1 MTGAPAPG
9 EVLADKYRIEEVLGA
24 GGMGVVVAATHLQL
38 HVRVAIKLLRPDVV
52 ADQASG
58 AATERLLR
66 EARAMAQIKSDHV
79 ARILDVGTLATG
91 APYIVMEHLA
101 GTDLAKLLRT
111 DGRPPLADVVTYVL
125 EACEAVHEAHA
136 LGIIHRDLKPS
147 NLFLTRGADGRRRVK
162 VLDFGL
168 SKIAGGLLAQ
178 SFTPRL
184 TTSHAMLGSPLYMS
198 PEQLENGEVEVD
210 ARTDVWALG
219 AILYELVA
227 GRPPFE
233 AKTFPQLCT
242 LILHGR
248 PRSLDEVRPAVPAG
262 LAAVIGRCLEKLPS
276 KRYETVRQLAVALAK
291 LGLAPPPRWLD
302 VADMAPVAKRAPAG
316 DRPAR
321 RRGRAAL
328 ATVVVATALVALAVG
343 FAARR
348 RANER
353 RVAPVATDARPDGG
367 GAPGAASPPCS
378 ACVVAH
384 CADDYRACRANRAC
398 ARVLESYNA
407 CVDERGR
414 ARAGVCAETLG
425 TNANAAAQRLASCV
439 FVQTGGPV
447 VLPGKCADTCAGEAI
462 LDAACIGYCAC
473 MRQTCSTLDADT
485 CLATCAHLSPE
496 QTRCRSYHCFLA
508 KRGDPQLHCQHAVG
522 RLGMCP

>member
-1 MTGAPAPG
+1 MTDALSPG
-9 EVLADKYRIEEVLGA
+9 EILADKYRIEEVLGA

-38 HVRVAIKLLRPDVV
+38 QVRVAIKLLRPDVV

-66 EARAMAQIKSDHV
+66 EARATAQIKSDHV
-79 ARILDVGTLATG
+79 ARIIDVGTLPTG
-91 APYIVMEHLA
+91 APYIVMEYLE

-111 DGRPPLADVVTYVL
+111 DGRPPIADVVTYVL
-125 EACEAVHEAHA
+125 EACEAVHQAHA

-147 NLFLTRGADGRRRVK
+147 NVFLARGVDGRRRVK

-168 SKIAGGLLAQ
+168 SKITGGLGAQ
-178 SFTPRL
+178 SFLPRL
-184 TTSHAMLGSPLYMS
+184 TASHAMLGSPLYMS
-198 PEQLENGEVEVD
+198 PQQLENGGEVD
-210 ARTDVWALG
+210 ERTDVWSLG

-242 LILHGR
+242 LVLHGR
-248 PRSLDEVRPAVPAG
+248 PRSLHDVRPEVPTG
-262 LAAVIGRCLEKLPS
+262 LAAVIGRCLEKMPS
-276 KRYETVRQLAVALAK
+276 KRYGSVRELAVALAK
-291 LGLAPPPRWLD
+291 LGLALPPAWLD
-302 VADMAPVAKRAPAG
+302 VANVARGATSL
-316 DRPAR
+316 PAR
-321 RRGRAAL
+321 DKSARRHGRGGIAI
-328 ATVVVATALVALAVG
+328 VVVAAALVALAVG

-353 RVAPVATDARPDGG
+353 RAAPVPTDARPDGG
-367 GAPGAASPPCS
+367 DAPGAASPPCS
-378 ACVVAH
+378 ACVAAN
-384 CADDYRACRANRAC
+384 CGDDYQACRANRAC
-398 ARVLESYNA
+398 ARVLEGYNA
-407 CVDERGR
+407 CVDQSGR
-414 ARAGVCAETLG
+414 ARAGVCAEALG
-425 TNANAAAQRLASCV
+425 TNSNAAAQRLASCV

-462 LDAACIGYCAC
+462 LDATCIGYCAC

-485 CLATCAHLSPE
+485 CLATCARLSPE

-508 KRGDPQLHCQHAVG
+508 KRGDPQLHCQHAIG
-522 RLGMCP
+522 HLGMCQ

>member
-1 MTGAPAPG
+1 MTGAPSPG
-9 EVLADKYRIEEVLGA
+9 EILAGKYRIEEVLGA

-38 HVRVAIKLLRPDVV
+38 QVRVAIKLLRPDVV

-66 EARAMAQIKSDHV
+66 EARATAQIKSDHV
-79 ARILDVGTLATG
+79 ARIIDVGTLATG

-111 DGRPPLADVVTYVL
+111 DGRPPVADVVTYVL
-125 EACEAVHEAHA
+125 EACEAVHEAHS

-147 NLFLTRGADGRRRVK
+147 NLFLTRGVDGRRRVK

-168 SKIAGGLLAQ
+168 SKIAGGLWAQ

-184 TTSHAMLGSPLYMS
+184 TASHAMLGSPLYMS
-198 PEQLENGEVEVD
+198 PEQLENGGEVDVD
-210 ARTDVWALG
+210 ARTDVWSLG

-233 AKTFPQLCT
+233 AKSFPQLCT
-242 LILHGR
+242 LVLHGR
-248 PRSLDEVRPAVPAG
+248 PRSLDEVRPEVPAG
-262 LAAVIGRCLEKLPS
+262 LAAVIGRCLEKMPS
-276 KRYETVRQLAVALAK
+276 KRYGTVRELAGALAK
-291 LGLAPPPRWLD
+291 LRLAPPPAWLD
-302 VADMAPVAKRAPAG
+302 GAHTASVATTLPAG
-316 DRPAR
+316 DPPAR
-321 RRGRAAL
+321 HRGRAGL
-328 ATVVVATALVALAVG
+328 ATVVGAAALVTLEG
-343 FAARR
+343 RG
-348 RANER
+348 
-353 RVAPVATDARPDGG
+353 APAPTDARPGGG

-378 ACVVAH
+378 ACVAAH
-384 CADDYRACRANRAC
+384 CAGEYQACRANRAC
-398 ARVLESYNA
+398 ARVLETYNA
-407 CVDERGR
+407 CVDQRGR
-414 ARAGVCAETLG
+414 ARASACAETLG
-425 TNANAAAQRLASCV
+425 TNSNAAAQRLASCV

-485 CLATCAHLSPE
+485 CLATCGHLSPE

-508 KRGDPQLHCQHAVG
+508 KRGDPQLHCQHAIG
-522 RLGMCP
+522 HLGMCP

>member
-1 MTGAPAPG
+1 MTGAPSPG
-9 EVLADKYRIEEVLGA
+9 EILADKYRIEEVLGA

-38 HVRVAIKLLRPDVV
+38 RIRVAIKLLRPDVV

-79 ARILDVGTLATG
+79 ARVIDVGTLATG
-91 APYIVMEHLA
+91 APYIVMEYLE

-111 DGRPPLADVVTYVL
+111 EGRPPIADVVTYLL
-125 EACEAVHEAHA
+125 EACEAVHHAHA

-147 NLFLTRGADGRRRVK
+147 NLFLARGADGRRRIK

-168 SKIAGGLLAQ
+168 SKIAGGLWAQ

-184 TTSHAMLGSPLYMS
+184 TASHAMLGSPLYMS
-198 PEQLENGEVEVD
+198 PEQLENGAEVD
-210 ARTDVWALG
+210 GRTDVWSLG

-242 LILHGR
+242 LVLHGR
-248 PRSLDEVRPAVPAG
+248 PRLLDDVRPAVPAG
-262 LAAVIGRCLEKLPS
+262 LAAVIGRCLEKMPS
-276 KRYETVRQLAVALAK
+276 KRHGTVRELAVALAK
-291 LGLAPPPRWLD
+291 LGLAPPPAWLD
-302 VADMAPVAKRAPAG
+302 VANTARVATSGSAA
-316 DRPAR
+316 DTPAR
-321 RRGRAAL
+321 HRGRGGL
-328 ATVVVATALVALAVG
+328 ATVVVAAALVALAVG
-343 FAARR
+343 FAVRR

-353 RVAPVATDARPDGG
+353 RVPAVATDARPDGG
-367 GAPGAASPPCS
+367 APGVASPPCS
-378 ACVVAH
+378 ACVAAN
-384 CADDYRACRANRAC
+384 CGDEYQACRANRAC
-398 ARVLESYNA
+398 ARVLESYDA
-407 CVDERGR
+407 CVDQSDR

-425 TNANAAAQRLASCV
+425 TNSNAAAQRLASCV

-473 MRQTCSTLDADT
+473 MRQTCSTLDADA
-485 CLATCAHLSPE
+485 CLATCARLSPE

-508 KRGDPQLHCQHAVG
+508 KRGDSQLHCQHAIG
-522 RLGMCP
+522 HLGMCP

>member
-1 MTGAPAPG
+1 MIGAPTPG
-9 EVLADKYRIEEVLGA
+9 EILADKYRVEEVLGA

-66 EARAMAQIKSDHV
+66 EARATAQIASDHV
-79 ARILDVGTLATG
+79 ARIIDVGTLATG

-111 DGRPPLADVVTYVL
+111 DGRPPVSDVVTYVL
-125 EACEAVHEAHA
+125 EACEAVHQAHA

-147 NLFLTRGADGRRRVK
+147 NLFLARGADGRRRIK

-168 SKIAGGLLAQ
+168 SKIAGGSWAQ

-184 TTSHAMLGSPLYMS
+184 TASHAVLGSPLYMS
-198 PEQLENGEVEVD
+198 PEQLETGEIEVD

-219 AILYELVA
+219 AILYELVV

-242 LILHGR
+242 LVLHGR
-248 PRSLDEVRPAVPAG
+248 PRSLDDVRPAVPAA
-262 LAAVIGRCLEKLPS
+262 LAAVIGRCLEKAPS
-276 KRYETVRQLAVALAK
+276 KRYATVRELAVALAK
-291 LGLAPPPRWLD
+291 LGLARPPAWLD
-302 VADMAPVAKRAPAG
+302 VATTG
-316 DRPAR
+316 DPPAR
-321 RRGRAAL
+321 LRRQLSGRARVAIFVPIFV
-328 ATVVVATALVALAVG
+328 ATTLVVAFTL
-343 FAARR
+343 RR
-348 RANER
+348 TANER
-353 RVAPVATDARPDGG
+353 RAPPVAIVARADGG
-367 GAPGAASPPCS
+367 AALGAASPPCS
-378 ACVVAH
+378 ACVAAH
-384 CADDYRACRANRAC
+384 CADDYQACRASRAC

-407 CVDERGR
+407 CVEQKGP
-414 ARAGVCAETLG
+414 RAGACAETLG

-447 VLPGKCADTCAGEAI
+447 VLPGRCADTCAGEPI

-473 MRQTCSTLDADT
+473 MRQTCSTLDADA
-485 CLATCAHLSPE
+485 CLATCGHLSPE